1 MKIMNK
7 LMKKEFIIIMFL
19 ILSLTLIIDFKELNA
34 QPPLLVYVSTN
45 KAAYSPGEDVVIKVE
60 VRETDGVTRVSG
72 ADVWIGLVPP
82 PGPAIAFPGAE
93 IGIQPGDYFYTYSLS
108 PSEAS
113 GTWSV
118 SSQASKIGFSDGSDS
133 TSFQV
138 VGGGPPT
145 YVTDWRIYGPGVS
158 PPNPTTEDFVKCFA
172 WIEIKAT
179 INPLPQQVDVI
190 CIVDGV
196 PVGGGSI
203 EINSINAWQVY
214 TPVKKYS
221 PGLHTGTWI
230 VDPDMK
236 ADNTDRSDNEVNFQF
251 TVAPP
256 APGFDFTF
264 TTSTHSQT
272 VPAGENALFVITAEH
287 ISGPSEHIDLHA
299 EGIPPGASHT
309 LMPNEGTPTFSTT
322 LTIQTTEHA
331 SIGTFPI
338 TIIGEGAGVSKT
350 ISVTLII
357 ESSEESDFELSVVP
371 TEQSATHQQSI
382 NFMVSVIGQGGFN
395 SEVNLAVSGVPSG
408 IQTSFTPTSGVT
420 DLSSTLRL
428 DITKAVEPGIY
439 ALTIYASG
447 GGITKSTMIELEV
460 QKAPLTDTTPSP
472 TTPSEGVSSIWN
484 SLIEQNFLII
494 LLMAVIII
502 LAVALLLKGR
512 KQE

>member
-7 LMKKEFIIIMFL
+7 LIKNEFIIITFL
-19 ILSLTLIIDFKELNA
+19 ILSVTLIIDFKELNA
-34 QPPLLVYVSTN
+34 QPPLLAYVSTN

-72 ADVWIGLVPP
+72 ADVWIGLIPP
-82 PGPAIAFPGAE
+82 PGPAIAFPAAE

-118 SSQASKIGFSDGSDS
+118 SAQASKVGFSDGSDS

-138 VGGGPPT
+138 VGGPPPT
-145 YVTDWRIYGPGVS
+145 YVTDWKIYGPGVS

-172 WIEIKAT
+172 WIEIKST
-179 INPLPQQVDVI
+179 INPLPQYVDVI
-190 CIVDGV
+190 CIVDGM

-221 PGLHTGTWI
+221 AGLHTGTWI

-236 ADNTDRSDNEVNFQF
+236 ADNTDRSDNEVHFQF
-251 TVAPP
+251 TVTTP

-264 TTSTHSQT
+264 TASTHSQT
-272 VPAGENALFVITAEH
+272 VLAGETVLFVITAELV
-287 ISGPSEHIDLHA
+287 SGPPESINLHVD
-299 EGIPPGASHT
+299 GIPPGASHT
-309 LMPNEGTPTFSTT
+309 LIPDAGAPTFSAT
-322 LTIQTTEHA
+322 LTIQTTEHT

-338 TIIGEGAGVSKT
+338 TIIGDGAGVSKT
-350 ISVTLII
+350 VSVTLII

-408 IQTSFTPTSGVT
+408 IQTSFTPTSGVP

-428 DITKAVEPGIY
+428 DITKAVEPGAY

-447 GGITKSTMIELEV
+447 GGTTKSTMIELEV
-460 QKAPLTDTTPSP
+460 QEAPLTETTPSP

-484 SLIEQNFLII
+484 LLIGQNYLII
-494 LLMAVIII
+494 LLIAVIII
-502 LAVALLLKGR
+502 LAVALILKSR
-512 KQE
+512 KQK